1 MLRKLLLGLSALFIA
16 AAVTL
21 LVLSA
26 MQRKPVIDGSQASA
40 EPLAWWS
47 QKLIQGVF
55 DYRVWSGARSGYI
68 AMFAHKG
75 EIVYATTA
83 GHADVEN
90 RIPMT
95 LDTGVRLASLTKPV
109 TAVAALILVEDGLIS
124 LDDPV
129 SRFIP
134 TAANL
139 RVASSYYHND
149 AGEFDTAPLA
159 SPLLV
164 RHLLMFASG
173 IGGSSAIGGDS
184 DLEKLW
190 QEQGIYSGT
199 GSLAQRVDTVK
210 RC

>member
-1 MLRKLLLGLSALFIA
+1 MLRKLLLGLSALLIVV
-16 AAVTL
+16 AVAL

-26 MQRKPVIDGSQASA
+26 IQRKPVIDGSQAST

-55 DYRVWSGARSGYI
+55 DYRVWSSARAGYI

-83 GHADVEN
+83 GYADVEN

-95 LDTGVRLASLTKPV
+95 LDTRVRLASLTKPV

-134 TAANL
+134 AAANL
-139 RVASSYYHND
+139 RVAN
-149 AGEFDTAPLA
+149 
-159 SPLLV
+159 
-164 RHLLMFASG
+164 
-173 IGGSSAIGGDS
+173 
-184 DLEKLW
+184 
-190 QEQGIYSGT
+190 
-199 GSLAQRVDTVK
+199 SLSLIHI
-210 RC
+210 